1 MSAAEIVRARQ
12 EAELARQ
19 RLTATVGEL
28 QHRLSPGTLA
38 GNAWEGVKDRSGE
51 LADDAVEAVR
61 ARPVAAGAALGALL
75 LFLARS
81 PIKTAASRLFG
92 GDGEQQREI
101 EGAKDGNDQ

>member
-1 MSAAEIVRARQ
+1 MSAAEIVRARK
-12 EAELARQ
+12 EADLARQ

-38 GNAWEGVKDRSGE
+38 GNAWEGVKDKSGE

-61 ARPVAAGAALGALL
+61 ARPVAAGAALGAVL

-81 PIKTAASRLFG
+81 PIKSAASRLFG
-92 GDGEQQREI
+92 ADGEQEQTV
-101 EGAKDGNDQ
+101 

>member
-1 MSAAEIVRARQ
+1 MSAAEIVRARK

-38 GNAWEGVKDRSGE
+38 GNAWEGVKDKSGE

-61 ARPVAAGAALGALL
+61 ARPVAAGAALGAVL

-81 PIKTAASRLFG
+81 PIKSAASRLFG
-92 GDGEQQREI
+92 ADGEQEQTV
-101 EGAKDGNDQ
+101 